1 MERGRLRILLG
12 AAPGVGK
19 TYAML
24 DEGRTLK
31 EAGKDVVVALV
42 ETHGRPATTAMTEG
56 LEILPR
62 QAVTH
67 RGVELTEM
75 DVDAVIARDPDV
87 ALVDELAHTNA
98 PGSRHE
104 KRWEDVGEILDAG
117 IDVIATVNI
126 QHIESLNDVVQHI
139 TGVVQHETIPD
150 GIVRQADQVEIVD
163 LTPEALRDR
172 LSAGHVYTAERI
184 DAALSNYFR
193 VGNLTALRELAL
205 LWVADEVD
213 LALKN
218 YRTQHGIADAW
229 EARERVVVALTGGSS
244 GDTLLRRGARI
255 AARSGGGELL
265 AVHVVTQDGL
275 RSSTP
280 AMRASNRLLV
290 EHLGGSYH
298 EVVGDDIPQA
308 LVDFAKAVNAT
319 QLVLGAPRRSWFSG
333 LLPGRD
339 VGATVIRESESIDI
353 HIVNTTLPKRHH
365 ILFRRGAVSL
375 QRRLAGFLIA
385 LIGGPVLTWVLS
397 TIPGV
402 ESITTDVLAFQLLAV
417 IAALVGGIWAA
428 LFAALWS
435 GILLNYY
442 FIPPLH
448 NMTIHSTSGV
458 VAVVLY
464 AIVAVLVSLVVDRA
478 ARQTR
483 ITRRI
488 AAESEILATVA
499 GSVMRGQDAAQ
510 AIVDRIQEAFNLD
523 SVRLV
528 SQAGVLADVE
538 KTQPIGGSQ
547 RSTPDLDSPVEIFPV
562 GERAQ
567 LEVRGPGLAGMERRL
582 MGVLLAQ
589 LDSALEAGDLAR
601 TASEVAP
608 LAASERMRATLLA
621 ALSHELRRPLATAT
635 EATMKLRSLG
645 RFGAHDR
652 VALLSIVD
660 ENLAAL
666 SGLIND
672 LLDTSKL
679 REGVLV
685 IDRVPVSTAEVIHS
699 ALKEVG
705 VDPGLVELNLG
716 ADVPD
721 ALADKALL
729 KRVVVNL
736 VLNASRYAP
745 EGTKV
750 RIATSAFA
758 GTVEIRVADRGPG
771 VPPERWESIFR
782 PFERQG
788 DFDETTGLGL
798 GLSLSRGFVEG
809 MGGTLT
815 PETTPGGG
823 LTMVIGLAAA
833 GATEDVS
840 PVAA

>member
-1 MERGRLRILLG
+1 MLLG

-126 QHIESLNDVVQHI
+126 QHIESLNDVVQQI

-213 LALKN
+213 VALKA
-218 YRTQHGIADAW
+218 YRTQHGIEDAW

-244 GDTLLRRGARI
+244 GETILRRGARI

-280 AMRASNRLLV
+280 GTRASNRLLV

-319 QLVLGAPRRSWFSG
+319 QLVLGAPRKSWFSG

-353 HIVNTTLPKRHH
+353 HIVNTVLPKRHH
-365 ILFRRGAVSL
+365 LLFRRGAVSMR
-375 QRRLAGFLIA
+375 RRLAGFLIA
-385 LIGGPVLTWVLS
+385 LIGGPGLTWALS
-397 TIPGV
+397 TVTVV

-417 IAALVGGIWAA
+417 IAALVGGIWPA

-435 GILLNYY
+435 GILLNYF

-510 AIVDRIQEAFNLD
+510 AILDRIQEAFNLD

-528 SQAGVLADVE
+528 SQAGVLAEVA
-538 KTQPIGGSQ
+538 KTQATGESPGSA
-547 RSTPDLDSPVEIFPV
+547 RAADSPAEIFPV

-567 LEVRGPGLAGMERRL
+567 LEVHGPGLAGTERRL

-589 LDSALEAGDLAR
+589 LDSALEVGDLAR

-635 EATMKLRSLG
+635 EATMRLRSLG

-652 VALLSIVD
+652 AALLSTVD

-685 IDRVPVSTAEVIHS
+685 IDRVPIKTAEVIHS
-699 ALKEVG
+699 ALQEG
-705 VDPGLVELNLG
+705 AFDEDLIELNLA
-716 ADVPD
+716 ADIPD

-729 KRVVVNL
+729 KRVLVNL
-736 VLNASRYAP
+736 LLNASRFAP
-745 EGTKV
+745 KGTKV
-750 RIATSAFA
+750 RLATSAFA

-771 VPPERWESIFR
+771 VPPERWESIFH

-788 DFDETTGLGL
+788 DTDETTGLGL

-815 PETTPGGG
+815 PEATPGGG
-823 LTMVIGLAAA
+823 LTMVVQLAAA
-833 GATEDVS
+833 GAANNVS
-840 PVAA
+840 PVSA

>member
-1 MERGRLRILLG
+1 MLLG